1 VEPTVIGSLAGL
13 GAAGAV
19 IIALL
24 LTQKAKAE
32 ADKEA
37 ALLKAAA
44 EKVILDRFDKIVDR
58 LLVSEEANRQ
68 QIRELSESNRTLF
81 DRVIGICMEL
91 SNSIKELSSGARAN
105 EKAITELRAELR
117 SLAGPAQPKALGH
130 EEPRPFGPG

>member
-24 LTQKAKAE
+24 LTQKARAE

-37 ALLKAAA
+37 AILKAAA

-105 EKAITELRAELR
+105 EKAIIDLRAELR
-117 SLAGPAQPKALGH
+117 SLGGPQAHKALGH